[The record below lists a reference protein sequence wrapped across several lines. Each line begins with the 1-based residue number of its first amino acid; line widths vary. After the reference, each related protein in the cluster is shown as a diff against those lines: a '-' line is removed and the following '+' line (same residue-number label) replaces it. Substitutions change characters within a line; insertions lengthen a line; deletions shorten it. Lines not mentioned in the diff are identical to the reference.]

1 MAKKKHYVERAET
14 AEIAEK
20 SGKVEVSGGR
30 KQQYR
35 SGFVAIVGRPNAG
48 KSTLLNRLVG
58 QKVAIV
64 TSKPQTTR
72 NRIQGIVTRP
82 EGQIVFIDTPG
93 LHSADSAL
101 GRQMMHEVAAALEGI
116 DVLLLMVDA
125 SRALPYAD
133 SLLLQKAKRFEGKTI
148 LALNKVDRIPK
159 AKLLPLIDALQKS
172 FEFAAIVPISA
183 LKGTGVEELQREIL
197 NRLPESEPYFPEDQ
211 ITDQP
216 ERFLAAEIIREKAI
230 KIMYHEVPYALAV
243 FIDKFEELPKLTR
256 IEATLNVE
264 RNSQKKILIGEK
276 GSVLKKVGTE
286 ARKELEELLGTK
298 VYLQTFVKV
307 APNWRENPLR
317 VRELDWHF
325 QLEGLSSAQA
335 KFGTD
340 ADASD
345 PAALET
351 DASGAGEADLP
362 DDADEELDRPPA
374 GAKADLY
381 EGLHD
386 GPVDEDDI
394 DDGPVDKDDV

>member
-1 MAKKKHYVERAET
+1 LSKKSNFRA
-14 AEIAEK
+14 
-20 SGKVEVSGGR
+20 
-30 KQQYR
+30 
-35 SGFVAIVGRPNAG
+35 GFVAIVGRPNAG
-48 KSTLLNRLVG
+48 KSTFLNRVVG

-64 TSKPQTTR
+64 TDKPQTTR
-72 NRIQGIVTRP
+72 NRIQGIVTTP
-82 EGQIVFIDTPG
+82 KGQIIFIDTPG
-93 LHSADSAL
+93 LHEADSAL

-133 SLLLQKAKRFEGKTI
+133 SLLLQKAQRFKGKTI
-148 LALNKVDRIPK
+148 IALNKVDRLPK
-159 AKLLPLIDALQKS
+159 PKLLPLIDALQKS

-183 LKGTGVEELQREIL
+183 LKGTGVDDLQREIL

-243 FIDKFEELPKLTR
+243 FIDKFEELPRLTR

-264 RNSQKKILIGEK
+264 RASQKKILIGDK
-276 GSVLKKVGTE
+276 GSMLKKVGTE
-286 ARKELEELLGTK
+286 ARKELEEILGTK

-307 APNWRENPLR
+307 APNWRENPQR

-325 QLEGLSSAQA
+325 QLEGLSNLQANNARLAAAAAASSGESADD
-335 KFGTD
+335 G
-340 ADASD
+340 
-345 PAALET
+345 
-351 DASGAGEADLP
+351 GEFS
-362 DDADEELDRPPA
+362 DDADKELDRPPV
-374 GAKADLY
+374 DLASDPY

-394 DDGPVDKDDV
+394 DDGPSDKDEV